1 MPTLANAIRTE
12 QWEVAAVL
20 LVRALLELALR
31 VPQDAIPQLM
41 EALESEPHGWQE

>member
-20 LVRALLELALR
+20 QVRALLELALQ

-41 EALESEPHGWQE
+41 EALEGDPHDRQE

>member
-20 LVRALLELALR
+20 LLRALLELALQ

-41 EALESEPHGWQE
+41 EALEGEPRDRQE